1 MLSKKIHIFILISCL
16 IPSFSFAKDP
26 VLGAEKIGVA
36 SFYAKKF
43 YGRKTA
49 NGEILDR
56 ESYTC
61 AHRTYPFGT
70 MLEVTNLATGR
81 WCVVRVNDRG
91 PYSKRRIIDVTYPAA
106 VRLGMLRSGVAR
118 VKVTV
123 IGKKGEV
130 ELKRPDGVIENS
142 NEILVI
148 DTTEETKPPFKLKR
162 KKVLK
167 HKAKKAVV
175 HKKKKKKVASKSK
188 KVSKKKKVTPK
199 KGAKQAKK
207 TTKK

>member
-1 MLSKKIHIFILISCL
+1 MLQKKIHIFMLLSCL
-16 IPSFSFAKDP
+16 IPLFSFIKDP
-26 VLGAEKIGVA
+26 VLGSEKVGVA

-130 ELKRPDGVIENS
+130 ELRRPDGVIENS

-148 DTTEETKPPFKLKR
+148 DTNTVKPPFKLQR
-162 KKVLK
+162 KKILK
-167 HKAKKAVV
+167 HQTKKSNLA
-175 HKKKKKKVASKSK
+175 KKKKKKVSPKSKWKNTSKSK
-188 KVSKKKKVTPK
+188 KLPK
-199 KGAKQAKK
+199 KAKK
-207 TTKK
+207 TTIKKATK